1 MKEKVK
7 KGCVVCEKNTDSY
20 LIHKETFKKYP
31 FCDDCSNA
39 GHYNKKIFRFISKHL
54 DVEQ

>member
-1 MKEKVK
+1 MKEKFK
-7 KGCVVCEKNTDSY
+7 KGCVVCKKNTDSY

-39 GHYNKKIFRFISKHL
+39 GHYNKKIFRFISKE
-54 DVEQ
+54 DYNN